1 MFTDELNVK
10 LTELM
15 DSIAE
20 DDTRP
25 EYARMRYPKLI
36 PFMRFETKKY
46 KVGDFGSVMIM
57 QTKAAG
63 GAMKLMT
70 VSFMPY
76 TGKTVPYLLID
87 CMAMKNK
94 SLAYVEYYDCTGKE
108 LAPESL
114 KEIKERYRDVPD
126 YAEKDAWYVGE
137 RMDASLIKGG
147 KSADGERLMN
157 MVMDSVSAYLEL
169 VREVDTDS
177 SCLPELVN
185 FRKRMIEKGNPS
197 TPVMS
202 KVLGKEEANRF
213 FMECVMPLE
222 D

>member
-1 MFTDELNVK
+1 MFTDELNAK

-36 PFMRFETKKY
+36 PFMRFETKNY
-46 KVGDFGSVMIM
+46 KVDDFGAVMIM
-57 QTKAAG
+57 QTRAAG

-76 TGKTVPYLLID
+76 TGKAVPYLLID

-94 SLAYVEYYDCTGKE
+94 SLAYVEYYDCTGKG

-114 KEIKERYRDVPD
+114 KEIKERYIDVPD

-137 RMDASLIKGG
+137 RMNASLIKGG
-147 KSADGERLMN
+147 EIVDKERLMN

-169 VREVDTDS
+169 VREADTES
-177 SCLPELVN
+177 SCLQELIS